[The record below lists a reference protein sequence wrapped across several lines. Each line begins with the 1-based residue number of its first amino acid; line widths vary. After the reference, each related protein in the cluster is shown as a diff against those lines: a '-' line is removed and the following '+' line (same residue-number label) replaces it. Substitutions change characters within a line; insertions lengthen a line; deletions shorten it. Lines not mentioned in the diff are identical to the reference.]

1 LAEIFLMQVTEITPE
16 RLAEY
21 AAVPIAFEVRT
32 IYEVETPD
40 GGLGGIHLR
49 QRPVSPYRKDYD
61 LLHSPLSW
69 PGTFDLKNWGLF
81 LALDSG
87 QPVGGAVVAWD
98 TPGVD
103 MLAGRR
109 DIAVLWD
116 IRVAPERRGQGLG
129 GQLFRH
135 AAAWSKMRGC
145 RWMKIETQNTNVAAC
160 RFYAA
165 QGARLGDIRRFA
177 YSEDPPV
184 AHEIQLNWYFDCSI

>member
-1 LAEIFLMQVTEITPE
+1 MQIISISPE

-21 AAVPIAFEVRT
+21 ASIPIAFEVRT
-32 IYEVETPD
+32 IYEVEVPD
-40 GGLGGIHLR
+40 GGLGGIHLHKR
-49 QRPVSPYRKDYD
+49 SVSPYIKDYD

-69 PGTFDLKNWGLF
+69 PGMFDLKNWGLF
-81 LALDSG
+81 LALEAD

-98 TPGVD
+98 TAGAD
-103 MLAGRR
+103 MLEGRR
-109 DIAVLWD
+109 DLSVLWD
-116 IRVAPERRGQGLG
+116 IRVAPECRGQGIG

-135 AAAWSKMRGC
+135 AAAWSKARGC
-145 RWMKIETQNTNVAAC
+145 RQMKIETQNTNVSAC

-177 YSEDPPV
+177 YSDDIHV